1 MIPVRP
7 PTALLTGRLPTIP
20 IRSPS
25 VPSHASQTPLFRSPH
40 PSRPAIRLA
49 SQWGP
54 RNPRGQP
61 RYSRPRYSR
70 FQKAHGVYQLWQTNP
85 PFRYGIGA
93 VGLGVGTF
101 YYANLERV
109 PISGRLRFNCVPG
122 TFEEQQGKQALQAIA
137 QEYQGKVLPSYH
149 PDSMLVN
156 RVLKRLIPAS
166 GMEDLDWEV
175 KVIDD
180 PQQKNAFVL
189 PG

>member
-1 MIPVRP
+1 MP
-7 PTALLTGRLPTIP
+7 PATILTARLSNMFF
-20 IRSPS
+20 RSSCFP
-25 VPSHASQTPLFRSPH
+25 PRASQTLHFRPPH
-40 PSRPAIRLA
+40 PSRPSTRSA

-54 RNPRGQP
+54 RDTRGQP

-70 FQKAHGVYQLWQTNP
+70 FQKAQGVYQLWHTSP
-85 PFRYGIGA
+85 RFRYGVGA
-93 VGLGVGTF
+93 VGVSGGAF
-101 YYANLERV
+101 YYSNLERV
-109 PISGRLRFNCVPG
+109 PISGRLRFNCVST
-122 TFEEQQGKQALQAIA
+122 TFEEQQGKQAVQQIEQELQ
-137 QEYQGKVLPSYH
+137 GRVLPSYH

-180 PQQKNAFVL
+180 PEQKNAFVL